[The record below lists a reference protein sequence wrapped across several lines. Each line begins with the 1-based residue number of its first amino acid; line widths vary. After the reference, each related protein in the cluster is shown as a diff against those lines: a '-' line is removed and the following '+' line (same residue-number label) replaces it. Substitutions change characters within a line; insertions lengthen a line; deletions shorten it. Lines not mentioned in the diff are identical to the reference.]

1 MHECKVNLV
10 AVFQGLRQ
18 LLSNKGDLDNHEL
31 AGTVFLRIDAT
42 LQIVA
47 AQSEA
52 LNKINAALE

>member
-1 MHECKVNLV
+1 MNLV
-10 AVFQGLRQ
+10 VVFQGLRQ

-31 AGTVFLRIDAT
+31 AGTVFFQTDAA

-52 LNKINAALE
+52 LNEINAALE